1 MGVNWQTNEVTS
13 FTKQLLLYYLGE
25 VVDHVTNKDDCTAP
39 DKDIVSGFVFGLCAY
54 LGMIDPFS

>member
-25 VVDHVTNKDDCTAP
+25 VVDHVTKKDDCTAP
-39 DKDIVSGFVFGLCAY
+39 DNDNVRRFHEFMCSFRNVSTE
-54 LGMIDPFS
+54 